1 MEQQFIDQIRGYIPI
16 FAENP
21 YLQALAVI
29 LLALIVAK
37 VTDLIVER
45 GILRLAGKTRSEI
58 LEQIVRLLHRP
69 IFLTVLLI
77 GLIIALEI
85 LPLTGRMEEWG
96 TKILYALIALIWLSF
111 GIRTA
116 TRILDW
122 MKNQPERFTIVQ
134 PSTQPLFEV
143 VVKILIIGLGIYYVF
158 VSLGVPI
165 TPWLAS
171 AGLLGLAVG
180 LAAQDTLG
188 NLFAGISILADA
200 PYKIGDYIILEGTD
214 RGRVTKIGLRSTRI
228 LTRDD
233 IEITVPNSLVGRSRI
248 INLTGGPSPV
258 HRLKIPIGV
267 AYGSDVEQVRKIL
280 LDVTHN
286 CERLS
291 DRNEPWVQFNGF
303 GDSSLNFQIRC
314 WTDDPAHG
322 RIFDEINT
330 AAYREL
336 SAAGIEIPF
345 PKRDV
350 YIKEIPKA
358 MRREIE
364 EG

>member
-1 MEQQFIDQIRGYIPI
+1 MEQQFIDQIRSYIPV

-29 LLALIVAK
+29 LLALIAAK
-37 VTDLIVER
+37 VTDLIVQR
-45 GILRLAGKTRSEI
+45 GILRLAGRTRSEI

-69 IFLTVLLI
+69 IFITVFLI
-77 GLIIALEI
+77 GSIIALEI

-96 TKILYALIALIWLSF
+96 TKVLTALIALIWLTF
-111 GIRTA
+111 GIRSSG
-116 TRILDW
+116 LLVDW

-143 VVKILIIGLGIYYVF
+143 VVKVLIIGLGIYYVF
-158 VSLGVPI
+158 VSLGIPI

-180 LAAQDTLG
+180 LAAQETLG
-188 NLFAGISILADA
+188 NLFAGLSILADS
-200 PYKIGDYIILEGTD
+200 PYKLGDYILLEGTE
-214 RGRVTKIGLRSTRI
+214 RGQVTKIGLRSTRI
-228 LTRDD
+228 LTRDQ

-267 AYGSDVEQVRKIL
+267 AYGSDVEKVREIL
-280 LDVTHN
+280 LDVTRR
-286 CERLS
+286 CKRLS
-291 DRNEPWVQFNGF
+291 DQVEPWVQFNGF
-303 GDSSLNFQIRC
+303 GDSALNFQIRC
-314 WTDDPAHG
+314 WTEDPAHG
-322 RIFDEINT
+322 RILDEINT

-350 YIKEIPKA
+350 YIKEFPKS
-358 MRREIE
+358 MRRETE
-364 EG
+364 ED